1 LCTVAVVPTTV
12 DADEIEFEAPE
23 LEAGAVVVDVDAV
36 APLLFVEAA
45 PGVGEGFGDLTLC
58 EGGVSGLGSA
68 CALCAPSTMAP
79 TAHTTTTAPR
89 NIACLALTAR
99 VSPLLASGRC

>member
-23 LEAGAVVVDVDAV
+23 LEAGAVVVDVDAE
-36 APLLFVEAA
+36 ALLVVEAA
-45 PGVGEGFGDLTLC
+45 PGVGEGFGELTLC

-79 TAHTTTTAPR
+79 RAHTTTTAPR

-99 VSPLLASGRC
+99 VSPLLALGRC

>member
-1 LCTVAVVPTTV
+1 MCTVAVVPTTV
-12 DADEIEFEAPE
+12 DPDEIEFEAPE
-23 LEAGAVVVDVDAV
+23 LEAVVVDVDAA

-45 PGVGEGFGDLTLC
+45 PGVGEGFGELTLC

-68 CALCAPSTMAP
+68 CALCAPSTTAP
-79 TAHTTTTAPR
+79 RAHMMTTAPR